1 MKKLTFVICLFLI
14 IANTKSQKWER
25 TYGQPNYKEWAND
38 VIEFYDNGY
47 YILGS
52 TEDMEWNFKT
62 DINGD
67 TLYNKFLFHNLYIHR
82 DHSSVIDNNGN
93 LYVCGTI
100 FIDGSWPMVAKYD
113 SCGQKVWC
121 RVFID
126 DSYDVGSG
134 MDILL
139 TENGNVIVLVAHDSD
154 DQIDQILLYCLNNDG
169 NLLWTKPYA
178 SKNEHPEIAVAIGYN
193 LYQYN
198 NSYFIDGYCYWP
210 YPGNPNHVY
219 LRPLFIK
226 IDNLFNE
233 EWILPFGVSDSIIG
247 EAFYTIPISETE
259 YLGTGAIW
267 HNEPEEVEYTL
278 LMYFNE
284 NGEELGYYEI
294 PNDSIG
300 PDVSQN
306 FIVDIEKIND
316 SLFLASIPIGYDDT
330 WIQYGDFII
339 DSTGIIH
346 NFAIRPNTD
355 GWSNLIKTS
364 DDKYIVAVEKKE
376 SKSDSD
382 ILLYKID
389 ENLESVPFDTNQYTY
404 DSLCPHTIQSG
415 TIDISDC
422 LIVTDVGEAP
432 TPQEYYA
439 SLKKIPIK
447 AYPNPA
453 TKGQITFEFEN
464 TEHHR
469 DMELRCFDIYGRKV
483 FEEKVYRYQGAS
495 IVDISRWNNG
505 MYVGVIYSNG
515 LPAGQCKFVVQ

>member
-169 NLLWTKPYA
+169 NLLCFKLVFQYHITLRR
-178 SKNEHPEIAVAIGYN
+178 IG
-193 LYQYN
+193 
-198 NSYFIDGYCYWP
+198 
-210 YPGNPNHVY
+210 
-219 LRPLFIK
+219 
-226 IDNLFNE
+226 
-233 EWILPFGVSDSIIG
+233 
-247 EAFYTIPISETE
+247 
-259 YLGTGAIW
+259 
-267 HNEPEEVEYTL
+267 
-278 LMYFNE
+278 
-284 NGEELGYYEI
+284 
-294 PNDSIG
+294 
-300 PDVSQN
+300 
-306 FIVDIEKIND
+306 
-316 SLFLASIPIGYDDT
+316 
-330 WIQYGDFII
+330 
-339 DSTGIIH
+339 IH
-346 NFAIRPNTD
+346 LQHLWWFCT
-355 GWSNLIKTS
+355 
-364 DDKYIVAVEKKE
+364 
-376 SKSDSD
+376 
-382 ILLYKID
+382 
-389 ENLESVPFDTNQYTY
+389 
-404 DSLCPHTIQSG
+404 
-415 TIDISDC
+415 
-422 LIVTDVGEAP
+422 
-432 TPQEYYA
+432 
-439 SLKKIPIK
+439 
-447 AYPNPA
+447 
-453 TKGQITFEFEN
+453 
-464 TEHHR
+464 
-469 DMELRCFDIYGRKV
+469 
-483 FEEKVYRYQGAS
+483 
-495 IVDISRWNNG
+495 
-505 MYVGVIYSNG
+505 
-515 LPAGQCKFVVQ
+515 